1 MSLPEVTI
9 IGAGQVGATAA
20 HVLVLKGLANIT
32 LIDVVEG
39 LAQGKALD
47 ISQSAPIEGFV
58 ATIRGTTDYAAMAG
72 SRLVIVTAG
81 LARKPGMSRDDLLSA
96 NANIVGPIAERIAK
110 AAPEAIVLVVTNPLD
125 VMVTLALQRS
135 GFPRQRVMGMAGVLD
150 SARLRTFLGQRL
162 GMPPQDIQA
171 MVLGSHGD
179 LMVPVPASMTARGE
193 PVTKRLGAEE
203 VEKILQRTK
212 DGGAEIVALLK
223 QGGAFYAPA
232 SGVVE
237 MASAMLNNTH
247 AVLPVC
253 AWLQGEYGLRDV
265 AIGVPVQLGSA
276 GIERIVDLPLTSSER
291 TALTRAAEQVRDMIK
306 SLATLHAA
314 PARSS

>member
-1 MSLPEVTI
+1 MTLPRVTVV
-9 IGAGQVGATAA
+9 GAGQVGATAA
-20 HVLVLKGLANIT
+20 HLLILKGLANVT
-32 LIDVVEG
+32 LIDVVDG

-47 ISQSAPIEGFV
+47 VSQSAPIEGFP

-96 NANIVGPIAERIAK
+96 NANIVGPIAEQIART
-110 AAPEAIVLVVTNPLD
+110 APNAIVIVVTNPLD
-125 VMVTLALQRS
+125 VMVALALQRS

-150 SARLRTFLGQRL
+150 SARLRTFLSERL
-162 GMPPQDIQA
+162 GVAPREIQA

-179 LMVPVPASMTARGE
+179 LMVPMLSSLTAKGE
-193 PVTKRLGAEE
+193 PVTKQMSAEE
-203 VEKILQRTK
+203 LDCILQRTK
-212 DGGAEIVALLK
+212 DGGAEVVALLK
-223 QGGAFYAPA
+223 QGSAFYAPA

-237 MASAMLNNTH
+237 MASAILRNTH
-247 AVLPVC
+247 AVLPAC

-291 TALTRAAEQVRDMIK
+291 AALTKAAEQVREMTK
-306 SLATLHAA
+306 SLATLHAL
-314 PARSS
+314 PARSA

>member
-1 MSLPEVTI
+1 MSLPEVTVV
-9 IGAGQVGATAA
+9 GAGQVGATAA
-20 HVLVLKGLANIT
+20 HLLVLKGLANVT
-32 LIDVVEG
+32 LIDVVDG

-47 ISQSAPIEGFV
+47 ISQSAPIEGFL

-72 SRLVIVTAG
+72 SRIVIVTAG

-110 AAPEAIVLVVTNPLD
+110 AAPEAIIIIVTNPLD
-125 VMVTLALQRS
+125 VMVALALQRS

-150 SARLRTFLGQRL
+150 SARLRTFLAQRL
-162 GMPPQDIQA
+162 GIPPRELQA
-171 MVLGSHGD
+171 MVLGSHGE
-179 LMVPVPASMTARGE
+179 LMVPIPASVTARGE
-193 PVTKRLGAEE
+193 AVTARLKAEE
-203 VEKILQRTK
+203 LEHIFQRTK

-223 QGGAFYAPA
+223 QGSAFYAPA

-237 MASAMLNNTH
+237 MTSAILRNSH

-265 AIGVPVQLGSA
+265 AIGVPAQLGFA
-276 GIERIVDLPLTSSER
+276 GIERIVDLPLTSTE
-291 TALTRAAEQVRDMIK
+291 RAALMKAADQVREMTK
-306 SLATLHAA
+306 SLAALHVL